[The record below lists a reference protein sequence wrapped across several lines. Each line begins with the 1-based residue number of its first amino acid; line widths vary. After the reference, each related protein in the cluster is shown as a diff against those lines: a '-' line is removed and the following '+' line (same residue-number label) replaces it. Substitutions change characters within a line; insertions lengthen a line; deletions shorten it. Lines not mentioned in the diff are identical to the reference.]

1 MTTRG
6 DSGSGGGAGDGT
18 PPTRAEFATRAE
30 IDTLASRIEL
40 LITSLPRLVHE
51 ALPAGTAAAGGGGE
65 SRGGTHTSSPQGLRQ
80 PAVDEP
86 AVDEPEGNVSR
97 ASAPGEDV
105 TRSRSLAVASRV
117 APRVVSPTF
126 DPGGVS

>member
-30 IDTLASRIEL
+30 FDTLASRIEL

-65 SRGGTHTSSPQGLRQ
+65 SRGGTHTSPPQGLRQ
-80 PAVDEP
+80 P